1 MTVPSGGL
9 RSGDSVSVDLPFVD
23 WLPKQRWYAGRTR
36 TLVSA
41 VATAVTPLAD
51 DLDHVLVRAGYD
63 DGGSELY
70 QVIVGW
76 GRQPP
81 PEYADLATIGDS
93 HGRTGYDAL
102 YNDDAAHRVLGLIR
116 DGARVGDLV
125 FTPEPGAEL
134 PMDTTSRVLEGEQ
147 SNTSV
152 IFDTAAI
159 LKLFRRLVPG
169 LNPEVELG
177 RVLGRAGSPYVAHL
191 LGSLDGLTP
200 TPPVSPSSESGASG
214 VGAVRAVGAVV
225 EPLSLAMV
233 TAFARNSA
241 DGWAMAVASVRDLLA
256 EADLHPD
263 EVGGD
268 FAAEAYRLGEAV
280 AEVHATLAAELGSE
294 PGPPP
299 LAEMRQ
305 RLAVAAEV
313 VPEVAAHRS
322 ELLTRLNAAA
332 ESVALQRV
340 HGDLHL
346 GQVLRTPDQ
355 WLLIDFEGEPGQ
367 TMAERRRVDSPLRDV
382 AGMLRSFEYAGYQL
396 LVHEP
401 ANTQLAY
408 RAGEWVR
415 RNRTAFCEGYAAVSG
430 VDPRERGDL
439 LRAYELDKAVYE
451 AAYEAR
457 HRPGWLW
464 IPVQSIARMLH
475 PDNGNAAA

>member
-1 MTVPSGGL
+1 M
-9 RSGDSVSVDLPFVD
+9 
-23 WLPKQRWYAGRTR
+23 
-36 TLVSA
+36 
-41 VATAVTPLAD
+41 
-51 DLDHVLVRAGYD
+51 
-63 DGGSELY
+63 
-70 QVIVGW
+70 
-76 GRQPP
+76 
-81 PEYADLATIGDS
+81 
-93 HGRTGYDAL
+93 
-102 YNDDAAHRVLGLIR
+102 
-116 DGARVGDLV
+116 
-125 FTPEPGAEL
+125 
-134 PMDTTSRVLEGEQ
+134 
-147 SNTSV
+147 
-152 IFDTAAI
+152 
-159 LKLFRRLVPG
+159 
-169 LNPEVELG
+169 
-177 RVLGRAGSPYVAHL
+177 
-191 LGSLDGLTP
+191 
-200 TPPVSPSSESGASG
+200 
-214 VGAVRAVGAVV
+214 V

-233 TAFARNSA
+233 TAFAQNSA

-280 AEVHATLAAELGSE
+280 AEVHATLAAQLGSE

-322 ELLTRLNAAA
+322 ELLTRLSAVAD
-332 ESVALQRV
+332 SVALQRV

-430 VDPRERGDL
+430 VDPREQGDL

-464 IPVQSIARMLH
+464 IPVQSITRML
-475 PDNGNAAA
+475 DSGNGDTAA